1 MKKLKKISRQ
11 SMKSVFA
18 GRGTGSTEVCSSG
31 SDMPGIYMGEYCTC
45 LRTGGNWICGKC
57 YHGGN
62 YAIIASISNNCDQ
75 FGGFSGE
82 GGL

>member
-1 MKKLKKISRQ
+1 
-11 SMKSVFA
+11 MKSVFA
-18 GRGTGSTEVCSSG
+18 AGRGGISDEGTVNACSSPSG
-31 SDMPGIYMGEYCTC
+31 HNMYGVYMGEQCTC

-75 FGGFSGE
+75 FGGFTGE

>member
-1 MKKLKKISRQ
+1 MYG
-11 SMKSVFA
+11 V
-18 GRGTGSTEVCSSG
+18 
-31 SDMPGIYMGEYCTC
+31 YMGEQCTC
-45 LRTGGNWICGKC
+45 VRTGGNWICGQC